1 MVRGFCVWHG
11 LFTNLQGKKLG
22 TGPWWLK
29 VAEKENR
36 VSRTD
41 ETALVPVIK
50 RPNWSAIKVATL
62 IVSLCLMIVL
72 MAGNASAQGSELAA
86 TPPMGWNTWYAFGCH
101 VTEADVKAAVNA
113 MVSNGMKAAGYEYVS
128 LDDCWQGKRD
138 ANGYIHSNNRF
149 PDMKALGEYIHN
161 HGFKFG
167 IYSSPGPKT
176 CGGFPGSYGF
186 EEKDAETYAKWGVDM
201 LKYDWCSARTV
212 YKPSQTEAAYE
223 KMHKAIL
230 HAGRP
235 MLYSLCEYGMEAPWI
250 WGPKIGANLWR
261 TTGDVS
267 NRIDFQEYERMMFV
281 GFGQEGLQKYAGP
294 GHWNDPD
301 FLQIGNRGLNLN
313 EDKTQMSLWSL
324 LAAPLFSSTDL
335 TKLTPAQLAIL
346 TNPEVIAVDRDPEG
360 IQGHRVSQSGPVQV
374 WAKPLSGGRMAV
386 GLINSGESPF
396 PASVN
401 FSEIGYSHPVHV
413 RDLWQKKDLGVFQSS
428 FKTTVPK
435 HGVVLIEIH

>member
-1 MVRGFCVWHG
+1 
-11 LFTNLQGKKLG
+11 
-22 TGPWWLK
+22 
-29 VAEKENR
+29 
-36 VSRTD
+36 
-41 ETALVPVIK
+41 
-50 RPNWSAIKVATL
+50 
-62 IVSLCLMIVL
+62 
-72 MAGNASAQGSELAA
+72 
-86 TPPMGWNTWYAFGCH
+86 
-101 VTEADVKAAVNA
+101 
-113 MVSNGMKAAGYEYVS
+113 
-128 LDDCWQGKRD
+128 
-138 ANGYIHSNNRF
+138 
-149 PDMKALGEYIHN
+149 
-161 HGFKFG
+161 
-167 IYSSPGPKT
+167 
-176 CGGFPGSYGF
+176 
-186 EEKDAETYAKWGVDM
+186 
-201 LKYDWCSARTV
+201 
-212 YKPSQTEAAYE
+212 
-223 KMHKAIL
+223 
-230 HAGRP
+230 
-235 MLYSLCEYGMEAPWI
+235 
-250 WGPKIGANLWR
+250 
-261 TTGDVS
+261 
-267 NRIDFQEYERMMFV
+267 MMFV

-324 LAAPLFSSTDL
+324 LAAPLFSSADL

-413 RDLWQKKDLGVFQSS
+413 RDLWQKKDLEVFQSS

>member
-1 MVRGFCVWHG
+1 MSRANGRSSMLAVH
-11 LFTNLQGKKLG
+11 KL
-22 TGPWWLK
+22 
-29 VAEKENR
+29 NR
-36 VSRTD
+36 IAMKAAAV
-41 ETALVPVIK
+41 TA
-50 RPNWSAIKVATL
+50 A
-62 IVSLCLMIVL
+62 LCLAIVL
-72 MAGNASAQGSELAA
+72 LVGNAKAQGSELAV

-113 MVSNGMKAAGYEYVS
+113 MVSNGMKAAGYEYVN

-138 ANGYIHSNNRF
+138 ADGYIHSNSRF
-149 PDMKALGEYIHN
+149 PDMKALGDYIHSQ
-161 HGFKFG
+161 GFKFG

-176 CGGFPGSYGF
+176 CGGYPGSYGY
-186 EEKDAETYAKWGVDM
+186 EEKDAETYAKWGVDF
-201 LKYDWCSARTV
+201 LKYDWCSASKV
-212 YKPSQTEAAYE
+212 YKPSQIEAAYE

-235 MLYSLCEYGMEAPWI
+235 TVYSLCEYGMEAPWI
-250 WGPKIGANLWR
+250 WGPKVGANLWR

-346 TNPEVIAVDRDPEG
+346 TNREVIAVDRDPEG
-360 IQGHRVSQSGPVQV
+360 IQGHRVSQVGPVQV
-374 WAKPLSGGRMAV
+374 WVKPLSGGRMAV
-386 GLINSGESPF
+386 GLINSGESPL
-396 PASVN
+396 PASVD

-413 RDLWQKKDLGVFQSS
+413 RDLWEKKDLGVFKNS
-428 FKTTVPK
+428 FKTMVPK